1 MKENI
6 AVIGGGQMGSQIAA
20 LAAMAGYKTGLY
32 DENKDNLNYRYT
44 FVEENIKNLIDKK
57 IYNKNKLDAYK
68 QNLELNYSLENV
80 IKDKTFIIEAVV
92 EKYEVKLEIF
102 QKISNILDEKVV
114 MATNSSFIQASEI
127 SKHCNHPER
136 FINMHFFYPPI
147 RMDLIEISHPDNVS
161 EDTLK
166 RTKTVSQNMGRSVVV
181 LKKETPG
188 FIVNRM
194 LAALVDEAYEL
205 YDEGIADFKDIDL
218 AIKKGLNHP
227 LGPFELSD
235 YSGLDIHYY
244 AKLKKF
250 RESGDPKDE
259 PKDFLKEKVVR
270 GDLGVKTGKGF
281 YEYLED

>member
-32 DENKDNLNYRYT
+32 DENKDNLDYRYK

-127 SKHCNHPER
+127 SKHCNYPER

-166 RTKTVSQNMGRSVVV
+166 RTKTVSENMGRSVVV

-281 YEYLED
+281 YEYVKD

>member
-1 MKENI
+1 
-6 AVIGGGQMGSQIAA
+6 
-20 LAAMAGYKTGLY
+20 
-32 DENKDNLNYRYT
+32 
-44 FVEENIKNLIDKK
+44 
-57 IYNKNKLDAYK
+57 
-68 QNLELNYSLENV
+68 
-80 IKDKTFIIEAVV
+80 
-92 EKYEVKLEIF
+92 
-102 QKISNILDEKVV
+102 

-147 RMDLIEISHPDNVS
+147 RMDLIEISHPGNVS
-161 EDTLK
+161 KDTLK
-166 RTKTVSQNMGRSVVV
+166 RTKTVSENMGRSVVV

>member
-1 MKENI
+1 MNEKI

-20 LAAMAGYKTGLY
+20 LAAMAGYETSLY
-32 DENKDNLNYRYT
+32 DENEENLEYRYK

-57 IYNKNKLDAYK
+57 IYSEDKLDAYK
-68 QNLELNYSLENV
+68 KNLELKFTLEEV
-80 IKDKTFIIEAVV
+80 IHEKSFVIVAVV
-92 EKYEVKLEIF
+92 ERFDVKLEIF
-102 QKISNILDEKVV
+102 KKISSLMNDEVV
-114 MATNSSFIQASEI
+114 MATNSSFIQASEL

-147 RMDLIEISHPDNVS
+147 RMDLVEISYPENVS
-161 EDTLK
+161 KVILE
-166 RTKTVSQNMGRSVVV
+166 RTKTVSKNMGRSIVV

-205 YDEGIADFKDIDL
+205 YDEGIADFEDIDI

-250 RESGDPKDE
+250 KESGSSEDKPK
-259 PKDFLKEKVVR
+259 KFLEEKVLN

-281 YEYLED
+281 YEYKKD